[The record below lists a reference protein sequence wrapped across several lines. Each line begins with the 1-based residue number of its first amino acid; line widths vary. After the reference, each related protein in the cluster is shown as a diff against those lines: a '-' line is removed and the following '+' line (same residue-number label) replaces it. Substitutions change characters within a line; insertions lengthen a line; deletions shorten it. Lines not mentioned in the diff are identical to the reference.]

1 MVSDP
6 RLLKAGAHELERV
19 EAARRRA
26 HLERLAKDVRD
37 IAVWRLAGLGQ
48 AMSSSIEADYEA
60 RRGGTRAL
68 DAAPLTEPFAVLH
81 KRGERKKQKATRRLP
96 RAAGAMLRG
105 RSKGS
110 F

>member
-1 MVSDP
+1 MIADDVVLRAMVKAYDAATFEASLEEHC
-6 RLLKAGAHELERV
+6 LLKAGAHELERV

-60 RRGGTRAL
+60 RRAGVRAL
-68 DAAPLTEPFAVLH
+68 DAGPLAQPFAVQN
-81 KRGERKKQKATRRLP
+81 RG
-96 RAAGAMLRG
+96 
-105 RSKGS
+105 
-110 F
+110 